1 MSINQQVPARKLHWN
16 NFNLSHTYE
25 TTGRFGQLI
34 PCDIMEVVPGDLF
47 KTRVEFNMRLS
58 PLSAPAMARLNVH
71 FHSFYVPYRII
82 TPRNG
87 QYSTWER
94 FVQNIGSALPDP
106 SDPNYVHLPYF
117 YTSSVVDLTDGS
129 EYGSSGLRVN
139 KAVDVGSLWD
149 YLGLPP
155 AGRFSENFNVPF
167 ARRVLALPH
176 LAVLSCWNNWFR
188 RDQIEPEIVMPL
200 NLEGI
205 DLDPVQNR
213 TSYVEPEMPV
223 GREDE
228 QFDINTFVGEL
239 LKLRERNYERDYFT
253 SGLPEPQY
261 GDDVTISNDVD
272 VYAATQGVRALGT
285 VSLMDTMIQDV
296 THTSSYAFTYD
307 GNTGYSHMIMATSD
321 TDNPNLSV
329 ATDPRSPVAAL
340 GTYQGVLYPRPFAAG
355 NVNSPS
361 DQSPWMIVGNSAQLD
376 IDEISGLT
384 GSSAFTINQ
393 FRAAMQLQGVREQI
407 NRTGT
412 RYTEIM
418 YGVYGVK
425 VSDLRLQRPQYLGGV
440 KSPITIGAVLQT
452 SESANTPQGTLT
464 GQGGAVGGNTLY
476 HTKHIFEEHGLIVTF
491 MSVTP
496 RTSYTGGVR
505 RLFRKFDPIDY
516 YCPAFD
522 HLGEQ
527 QTMTSELY
535 DRFDF
540 TDMDGILPDSYAD
553 EGFAYNPMYQELK
566 SAVST
571 STGEFR
577 NTLDN
582 WVLTRSFNEPP
593 TLSSDFIHADS
604 RDFDRLFKFEN
615 VENTSNEHFQ
625 VQLYFDVA
633 AKRPMSKYSTPF
645 TFW

>member
-1 MSINQQVPARKLHWN
+1 MSINQQVPARRLHWN

-25 TTGRFGQLI
+25 TTGRFGALI

-94 FVQNIGSALPDP
+94 FIQNIGSALPDP

-117 YTSSVVDLTDGS
+117 YSSSVVDLTDNV
-129 EYGSSGLRVN
+129 EYGYSGLKPRDVLS
-139 KAVDVGSLWD
+139 VGSLWD

-155 AGRFSENFNVPF
+155 VGRGSENFNMPF

-188 RDQIEPEIVMPL
+188 RDQIEPEIVLPL

-205 DLDPVQNR
+205 DIDPNSSG
-213 TSYVEPEMPV
+213 TSFVEPEMPV

-228 QFDINTFVGEL
+228 QFDIDTFVGEL
-239 LKLRERNYERDYFT
+239 LKLRDRNYERDYFT

-272 VYAATQGVRALGT
+272 VYAATQGVRATGSA
-285 VSLMDTMIQDV
+285 VFMDTMIQDS
-296 THTSSYAFTYD
+296 TRASSYAFVYD
-307 GNTGYSHMIMATSD
+307 GNITRMVLSTPHSSD
-321 TDNPNLSV
+321 SPPDLSTV
-329 ATDPRSPVAAL
+329 NDPRTPVAAL
-340 GTYQGVLYPRPFAAG
+340 GSYQGVLYPRPFLAG
-355 NVNSPS
+355 NNNSPT
-361 DQSPWMIVGNSAQLD
+361 DQSPWLLNSNTAQLD

-384 GSSAFTINQ
+384 ASSNFTINQ

-440 KSPITIGAVLQT
+440 KAPITIGAVLQT

-464 GQGGAVGGNTLY
+464 GQGGAVGGNLLY
-476 HTKHIFEEHGLIVTF
+476 KTKHIFEEHGLIVTF

-535 DRFDF
+535 DKFDF
-540 TDMDGILPDSYAD
+540 TDMDDILPDSYA
-553 EGFAYNPMYQELK
+553 EESFAYNPMYQELK

-593 TLSSDFIHADS
+593 TLSTDFIHADS